1 MLIKLPDVFCNAG
14 RNIDSL
20 SEAERGDL
28 RQQLRA
34 NLTMI
39 IDDYADYTDCIAVSL
54 VEKKVDIKRLK
65 TYCLSLHPGRDE
77 HNLMPLSSR
86 AGNALEGLDNVY
98 DIIGRLRNFTSFL
111 DYHLFEKLI
120 QKFKI
125 DETQEELKYPEKLQQ
140 YIEKHT
146 VSEFMEVHPV
156 LNDPKY
162 VDDTKNLVIILN
174 VQQVTC
180 QMREVVNIGQVVPHI
195 MNLDQSQLLIHNI
208 GGGCVT
214 VTFLIPT
221 LVAEHIF
228 SGRIFSQEQIQE
240 LQNVSVMML
249 KCNGYEFD
257 LSSPSGKNKLIIL
270 LWYAL
275 MMSSLTSLHLFV
287 LSTQSQ
293 YS

>member
-1 MLIKLPDVFCNAG
+1 MFCNAG

-20 SEAERGDL
+20 SEAERDDL

-39 IDDYADYTDCIAVSL
+39 IDYYADYTDCIAVSL

-77 HNLMPLSSR
+77 HNLTPLSSR
-86 AGNALEGLDNVY
+86 AENALEGLDNIY
-98 DIIGRLRNFTSFL
+98 DIIGRLRKFTSFL

-120 QKFKI
+120 QNFEI
-125 DETQEELKYPEKLQQ
+125 DETQKKLKYPEKLHQ

-146 VSEFMEVHPV
+146 VLELMEVHPT

-162 VDDTKNLVIILN
+162 VDDTKKLVVILN

-180 QMREVVNIGQVVPHI
+180 QMREVVNIGQVVAHI

-208 GGGCVT
+208 GGGSVA

-221 LVAEHIF
+221 LVAQRLF
-228 SGRIFSQEQIQE
+228 SGCQECIFSQEEIQQ
-240 LQNVSVMML
+240 LQNVSVTML

-257 LSSPSGKNKLIIL
+257 LSSPSG
-270 LWYAL
+270 
-275 MMSSLTSLHLFV
+275 MPH
-287 LSTQSQ
+287 
-293 YS
+293 YSYNRAQKIGI